1 MFCRFYIQNQ
11 IFMNNCMTKYGK
23 TFEYIQKTFYEKRRI
38 ISKMLSKIF
47 SSKIGVSSIEENN
60 YETWREED

>member
-1 MFCRFYIQNQ
+1 
-11 IFMNNCMTKYGK
+11 MNNCMTKYGK